1 MTELNNLIA
10 TARDMGSF
18 STLLDAAEKLKLI
31 EKYSNEGLFT
41 IFAPIESA
49 FSPIP
54 DEVIDESFNDR
65 TYLLGIINYHI
76 VEGKY
81 NISDL
86 EKLTEFETVSGNK
99 LKINARDG
107 IKIDTANIIKGDIE
121 CNNGVIHAIDEI
133 LVP

>member
-86 EKLTEFETVSGNK
+86 EKLTELETVSGNK